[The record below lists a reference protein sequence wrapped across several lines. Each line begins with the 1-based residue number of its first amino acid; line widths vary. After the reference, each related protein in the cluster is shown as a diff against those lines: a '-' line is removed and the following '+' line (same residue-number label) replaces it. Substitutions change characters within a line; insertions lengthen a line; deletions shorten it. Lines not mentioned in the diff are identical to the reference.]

1 LKQSDNF
8 GLQSQL
14 DQLEEL
20 IRENSAGIGRSD
32 LTEEYATAT
41 GKRVSDR
48 TLMRRL
54 AELIRQDK
62 ILAEGNGPAT
72 KYRSAVDVTG
82 DKTQETNETADGRT
96 NPESEPEDEYIPL
109 SEEGQE
115 IRELIGLPVN
125 ARPAA
130 RFNPDFLEGY
140 QPGITWYLT
149 DQQRALLRQQ
159 GQTPAEDQPAGTYAK
174 QIFETLL
181 IDLSWASSHL
191 EGNKYS
197 KLDTRE
203 LLQYGRA
210 AEGADATETQMIL
223 NHRAAIAMIVQE
235 AEEVGFNRYTFL
247 NLHGLLS
254 ENLLDNKDDEGRL
267 RTRAIEIGRSTYVPT
282 QIPQIIDEHFDM
294 LLGKA
299 AAIPDPFEQA
309 FFLLVHIP
317 YLQPFIDVNK
327 RTSRIGANL
336 PLIKANLCPL
346 SFVDVP
352 KNPYLDG
359 LLGVYELQRIELLRD
374 VFMWA
379 YERSAARYE
388 SARGSAPK
396 PDPIRLTYREQLR
409 AVVRDLVRQGIVAG
423 PRGLRTWARVN
434 QIPAEDLTAFVDAAR
449 AEFLDLH
456 EGSLAKFGLRP
467 SEYKD
472 WMNRV
477 ETLKTKRRKRA
488 AAAEKTEESSNDK
501 G

>member
-1 LKQSDNF
+1 MTSIKQADNF

-20 IRENSAGIGRSD
+20 IRENAGGIGRAD
-32 LTEEYATAT
+32 LGEEYATAT
-41 GKRVSDR
+41 GERLSDS
-48 TLMRRL
+48 TLKRRL
-54 AELIRQDK
+54 GELLRQDK
-62 ILAEGNGPAT
+62 IVVEGTGRAIR
-72 KYRSAVDVTG
+72 YVSRVEVLG
-82 DKTQETNETADGRT
+82 DKTQQDVV
-96 NPESEPEDEYIPL
+96 EPEVTGTEKVTEDESIPL
-109 SEEGQE
+109 SPDGQE
-115 IRELIGLPVN
+115 IQQLISRPKN
-125 ARPAA
+125 ARLSAS
-130 RFNPDFLEGY
+130 FNPDFLGSY

-149 DQQRALLRQQ
+149 AEQRALLHRQ

-203 LLQYGRA
+203 LLQYGRT
-210 AEGADATETQMIL
+210 AEGAETTETQMIL
-223 NHRAAIAMIVQE
+223 NHRAAIAMIVQA

-254 ENLLDNKDDEGRL
+254 ENLLGNKDDEGRL
-267 RTRAIEIGRSTYVPT
+267 RTRAIEIGKSTYVPT
-282 QIPQIIDEHFDM
+282 QIPQIIDQHFDM
-294 LLGKA
+294 LLEKA
-299 AAIPDPFEQA
+299 EAIPDPFEQA

-317 YLQPFIDVNK
+317 YLQPFMDVNK

-352 KNPYLDG
+352 KTPYLDG
-359 LLGVYELQRIELLRD
+359 LLSVYELQRTELLRD

-379 YERSAARYE
+379 YERSASRYK
-388 SARGSAPK
+388 SARASAPK
-396 PDPIRLTYREQLR
+396 PDPIRLTYREKLR
-409 AVVRDLVRQGIVAG
+409 AIVRDLVRQGIFAG
-423 PRGLRTWARVN
+423 PRGLRTWARTN
-434 QIPAEDLTAFVDAAR
+434 QIPVDDLGAFVDAAR

-467 SEYKD
+467 SEFNE
-472 WMNRV
+472 WQNRV
-477 ETLKTKRRKRA
+477 QKLEAKRRRRA
-488 AAAEKTEESSNDK
+488 AVAEKADS
-501 G
+501 